1 MTELPLLDDLPTPCL
16 LVEQARLE
24 RNLTRMQALADAQN
38 VRLRPHAKT
47 HKSVALARRQVA
59 LGARGLTVA
68 KPGEA
73 EVFVDAGFDD
83 IRLAY
88 TVVGEDKHARLLRL
102 MERARISFCVDTLD
116 GARAASAFYAAHGR
130 RAEVLVEVDVGY
142 GRCGVRWDHPES
154 IRFVREVAT
163 LPGLRLAGILTHAGH
178 AYHGP
183 RDGET
188 AEDALRRVGVEER
201 ERMLAFAAALHEAG
215 IPGVTPGAFELSIGS
230 TPSLR
235 FFENRTLAGFCITE
249 VRPGNYVFHDVIQ
262 VGLGVAGL
270 DACALTVLTTVIS
283 KHRDPD
289 GQEHLFLDA
298 GKKMF
303 TSDQSQH
310 ADGYGVIL
318 YNARTM
324 EPLPHARITALSEEH
339 AWVRVPGGATLRVGD
354 RVRVVPNHACVA
366 VNTQPHLY
374 LVDGERVLGTWP
386 VDAQSRV
393 W

>member
-163 LPGLRLAGILTHAGH
+163 LPGLRLTGILTHAGH
-178 AYHGP
+178 AYRGP

-188 AEDALRRVGVEER
+188 AEDALRRVGNEER
-201 ERMLAFAAALHEAG
+201 DRLLAFATALHEAG
-215 IPGVTPGAFELSIGS
+215 IPGVTPGAFEVSIGS

-235 FFENRTLAGFCITE
+235 FFENRTREGFRITE
-249 VRPGNYVFHDVIQ
+249 IRPGNYVFHDAIQ
-262 VGLGVAGL
+262 VSLGVAPL
-270 DACALTVLTTVIS
+270 DACALSVLTTVIS

-289 GQEHLFLDA
+289 GQERLFLDA
-298 GKKMF
+298 GKKVF
-303 TSDQSQH
+303 TSDVARH
-310 ADGYGVIL
+310 TDGFGVIL

-354 RVRVVPNHACVA
+354 RVRVVPNHACVV
-366 VNTQPHLY
+366 VNTRPHLY
-374 LVDGERVLGTWP
+374 VVEGERVLDTWR
-386 VDAQSRV
+386 VDAQGQV
-393 W
+393 A